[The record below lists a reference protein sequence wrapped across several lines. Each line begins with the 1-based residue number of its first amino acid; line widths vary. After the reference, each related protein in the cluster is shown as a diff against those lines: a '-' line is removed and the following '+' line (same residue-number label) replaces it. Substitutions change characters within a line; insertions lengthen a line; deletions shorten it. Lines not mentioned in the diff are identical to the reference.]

1 MNALRSFLFALFF
14 YPGSIG
20 AVLLAFPA
28 AALGRGPLTAVTYG
42 WARYHRFCAAVFLG
56 IRTKMEGQVPPGA
69 VIVAAKHQSMFET
82 VELLRLLD
90 RPAVVL
96 KRELADLPG
105 WGWAAQRYGVIPVD
119 RERGAAALRR
129 MLRAAEAAIAQGR
142 PILIFP
148 EGTRVLPGESPP
160 LQAGFAGLY
169 RALGV
174 PVVPIAL
181 DSGKVWPRKGF
192 VKRPGTVRM
201 QVGETIP
208 PGLARAEIEARVHAA
223 INAMEAEATR

>member
-1 MNALRSFLFALFF
+1 MNFIRALLFAAFF
-14 YPGSIG
+14 YPGSVV

-28 AALGRGPLTAVTYG
+28 AGFGQRALDRIAHG
-42 WARYHRFCAAVFLG
+42 WAGYHRLCARLFLG
-56 IRTKMEGQVPPGA
+56 IRSRVEGTIPAGTFL
-69 VIVAAKHQSMFET
+69 IAAKHQSMFET
-82 VELLRLLD
+82 VDALLLLE

-105 WGWAAQRYGVIPVD
+105 WGWVAKRFGVIPVD
-119 RERGAAALRR
+119 RAGGAIALRR
-129 MLRAAEAAIAQGR
+129 MLKAAQAAKAAGR

-148 EGTRVLPGESPP
+148 EGTRVAPGEQPP

-181 DSGKVWPRKGF
+181 DSGRIWPRRSFGK
-192 VKRPGTVRM
+192 KPGTVTWL
-201 QVGETIP
+201 VGETIP
-208 PGLARAEIEARVHAA
+208 PGLSRSEIEERVHRS
-223 INAMEAEATR
+223 INALEASAS